1 MTTFET
7 IMAILNLIAVLL
19 IPVIAV
25 IVGQYLQE
33 RTQKRKDKMQIFQCL
48 MTRRA
53 TGWAGIEAV
62 NALNSID
69 IIFADSSSVRG
80 QWKILL
86 EKSRP
91 DITAQ
96 DYYLEQCKLLELMA
110 NDLGIQRQ
118 DYLGKYSKAILSP
131 GIRSADSDEYPNHEW
146 TGRVGQSSGAF
157 FAANG
162 CTKRK
167 TGRYKRIQY
176 LSKFGHKGARI
187 PCTKNVTRQSRKQA
201 HIQELLQENNFFFMK
216 CAQPQNSFLRD

>member
-69 IIFADSSSVRG
+69 IILRIAVVCEVNG
-80 QWKILL
+80 
-86 EKSRP
+86 
-91 DITAQ
+91 
-96 DYYLEQCKLLELMA
+96 
-110 NDLGIQRQ
+110 
-118 DYLGKYSKAILSP
+118 
-131 GIRSADSDEYPNHEW
+131 RS
-146 TGRVGQSSGAF
+146 F
-157 FAANG
+157 
-162 CTKRK
+162 
-167 TGRYKRIQY
+167 
-176 LSKFGHKGARI
+176 
-187 PCTKNVTRQSRKQA
+187 
-201 HIQELLQENNFFFMK
+201 
-216 CAQPQNSFLRD
+216 